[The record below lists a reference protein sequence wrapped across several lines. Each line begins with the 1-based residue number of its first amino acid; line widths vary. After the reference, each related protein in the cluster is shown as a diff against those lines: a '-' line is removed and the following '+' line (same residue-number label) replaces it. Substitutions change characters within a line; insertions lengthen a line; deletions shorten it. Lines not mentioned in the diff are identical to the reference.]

1 MLRILLKILKWTGIA
16 LVVFLIFIWCWVIF
30 PFWGIYPLNYN
41 RYTERTKIPS
51 WVLECWVWEDDQNTA
66 DFTLELVNGYIE
78 HDFPVRTVLIDSP
91 WSLRYND
98 FTVDEER
105 FPNPKEFFR
114 YFEDRNIRVVLWMTN
129 MVNSENPDT
138 AIKNAEDF
146 YQEARNKGFLLGNG
160 TQVRWWKGK
169 GGFID
174 YTNPQAMQWWRS
186 LQNQVLDLGV
196 DGWKLDGSATLLR
209 ASLGPLPMFYVRSHK
224 GIVTTRK
231 YMDYYYREELNYGR
245 SVNPEFATLARS
257 IDSPTPW
264 AHPEGFAPLNAST
277 VNWVGDNKHEWEYEK
292 RGLERAIYCI
302 LRSAKLG
309 YCVIGSDIAGYHG
322 AEPIPADLYIRWTQF
337 STFCGLFLNG
347 GHGERRMWKRSELEF
362 DLVRKYSWLHTELL
376 PYMYSYVAQWSEGGK
391 PLMRPMKEGKYQYMF
406 GDYLLVAPIYQKIST
421 RSVVLPQGKWRWW
434 FSDTQTIEGGQTITN
449 SYEIDK
455 YPVFIKEGA
464 IIPMYISRSYTG
476 IGDKDWEGY
485 LVLNIYPEGDN
496 SFTVHYPDYSGQMTV
511 KVAKGTDLIIDME
524 GLIKPH
530 ILRIL
535 TPQKPTEIL
544 KDNKPITDFIYQPE
558 NQRLIIKNS
567 DTTTK
572 KYTIR

>member
-1 MLRILLKILKWTGIA
+1 MLKILLKILKWAGII
-16 LVVFLIFIWCWVIF
+16 LVVFLLFIWLWVIF
-30 PFWGIYPLNYN
+30 PFWGIYPLNYY
-41 RYTERTKIPS
+41 RYIERTKIPS

-66 DFTLELVNGYIE
+66 DFTLELINGYVE

-98 FTVDEER
+98 FTVDEKQ
-105 FPNPKEFFR
+105 FPNPKEFFK
-114 YFEDRNIRVVLWMTN
+114 YFQDRNIRVVLWMTP
-129 MVNSENPDT
+129 MINSENPDT
-138 AIKNAEDF
+138 AIKDAEHF
-146 YQEARNKGFLLGNG
+146 YQEAKSKGFLVGNG
-160 TQVRWWKGK
+160 VQIKWWKGR

-196 DGWKLDGSATLLR
+196 DGWKLDDSATLLR
-209 ASLGPLPMFYVRSHK
+209 TSLGPLPMFYIRSYK
-224 GIVTTRK
+224 GIMTPRK
-231 YMDYYYREELNYGR
+231 YMDYYYREELKYGR
-245 SVNPEFATLARS
+245 SIHPEFVTLARS

-277 VNWVGDNKHEWEYEK
+277 VNWVGDNKHEWDYEK

-302 LRSAKLG
+302 LRSARLG
-309 YCVIGSDIAGYHG
+309 YCVVGSDIAGYHG

-347 GHGERRMWKRSELEF
+347 GHGERRMWKRSDIEL
-362 DLVRKYSWLHTELL
+362 DLVRRYSWLHTELL

-391 PLMRPMKEGKYQYMF
+391 PLMRPLKEGKYQYMF
-406 GDYLLVAPIYQKIST
+406 GDYLLVAPIYQKISART
-421 RSVVLPQGKWRWW
+421 VVFPEGKWRWW
-434 FSDTQTIEGGQTITN
+434 FNDTQVIEGGKTMTD
-449 SYEIDK
+449 SYDIDK

-476 IGDKDWEGY
+476 IGEKDWEGY
-485 LVLNIYPEGDN
+485 LVLNIYPGGN
-496 SFTVHYPDYSGQMTV
+496 STFKVYYPDYSGEMTV
-511 KVAKGTDLIIDME
+511 NVHEKPVLTVEME
-524 GLIKPH
+524 GVRKPH

-535 TPQKPTEIL
+535 YPQQPLEIM
-544 KDNKPITDFIYQPE
+544 KDNEPVKDFQYSPE
-558 NQRLIIKNS
+558 NQRLIIRSS
-567 DTTTK
+567 DTTVK

>member
-41 RYTERTKIPS
+41 RYIERTKIPS

-209 ASLGPLPMFYVRSHK
+209 TSLGPLPMFYVRSHK

-434 FSDTQTIEGGQTITN
+434 FNDTQTIEGGQTITN

-511 KVAKGTDLIIDME
+511 KVAKGTDLTIDME